1 MTLVAERLAA
11 ARQELLD
18 LGLRNPLLNFR
29 PLKSRGLTIIAEQPA
44 QLFDLLVRQGK
55 PMSFLPLAEA
65 VTQDIPADWLPQ
77 PDDPSPPPAPHTHG
91 HMHTPQHALTPPP
104 RRPT

>member
-77 PDDPSPPPAPHTHG
+77 PDDPS
-91 HMHTPQHALTPPP
+91 LPP
-104 RRPT
+104 RPAHG